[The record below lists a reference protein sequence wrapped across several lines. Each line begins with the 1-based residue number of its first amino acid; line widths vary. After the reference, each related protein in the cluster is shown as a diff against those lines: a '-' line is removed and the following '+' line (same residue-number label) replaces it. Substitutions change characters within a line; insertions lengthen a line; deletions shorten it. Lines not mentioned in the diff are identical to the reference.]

1 MPKSKR
7 NKVGKAVVLVHNL
20 HSILQPPAEAHTCPS
35 LQCCAVNLTKAKKKD
50 KQWKEGLI
58 TLVRN
63 AVEE

>member
-7 NKVGKAVVLVHNL
+7 NKVGESQHTLSQPSEGPTHAVADVQLF
-20 HSILQPPAEAHTCPS
+20 PFP
-35 LQCCAVNLTKAKKKD
+35 AVNLTKAKKKD